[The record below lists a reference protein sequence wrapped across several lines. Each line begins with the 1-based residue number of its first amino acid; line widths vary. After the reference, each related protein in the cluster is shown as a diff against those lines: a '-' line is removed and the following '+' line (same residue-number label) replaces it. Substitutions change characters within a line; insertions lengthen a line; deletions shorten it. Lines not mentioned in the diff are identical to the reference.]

1 MQIFVK
7 TPEGKTITLE
17 VKPSDT
23 IDNVKCYA
31 FEADGIPPEHQRLI
45 FDGNQLEAGRTLSEY
60 NIQNGSTLDLALRI
74 AGGVR
79 KAFLKP
85 KGSGQR
91 TKTALTTEVYDN
103 SIIAD
108 AESLMAVLAQTTE
121 VDAKTALKCLTLEQ
135 LYEMKAFML
144 HDKSH
149 IDAKIEKMSELMPQ
163 FVKLAAAGKL
173 VAGFEE
179 RLKHLIK
186 TAMADTYETTK
197 DLADGMDAAIKEKRE
212 EAAGAPE
219 PRQQCVI
226 S

>member
-7 TPEGKTITLE
+7 IPEGKTITLGVE
-17 VKPSDT
+17 EQNT
-23 IDNVKCYA
+23 IAWIMVQIQ
-31 FEADGIPPEHQRLI
+31 EMEGIPPDQQRLI
-45 FDGNQLEAGRTLSEY
+45 FAGNQLEAGRTLSAY
-60 NIQNGSTLDLALRI
+60 NIHKESTLDLALRI

-197 DLADGMDAAIKEKRE
+197 DLADAMDEAIKEKRE